1 MRRAAFDEVDPHRSR
16 RIRAELLQ
24 LQTLLADL
32 QGELTVRL
40 AEQQAETFGPLFGL
54 RLKRWGEGL
63 DMDAA
68 GRG

>member
-1 MRRAAFDEVDPHRSR
+1 MTVSEKDVRAAAPANAPEDVIEF
-16 RIRAELLQ
+16 A
-24 LQTLLADL
+24 
-32 QGELTVRL
+32 VRL
-40 AEQQAETFGPLFGL
+40 AERQAETFGPVCGL